1 MQEWQIK
8 ISVLFIAVFM
18 YGLYMVKLLTRLYGY
33 QVKRAFAQ
41 MLFYP

>member
-1 MQEWQIK
+1 MQERQIK

-18 YGLYMVKLLTRLYGY
+18 YGLYMVKLLTIW
-33 QVKRAFAQ
+33 